1 MDMSTYSI
9 KDLEK
14 LSGIKAHT
22 IRIWEQRY
30 QFLQPTRTVT
40 NIRTY
45 SSDELR
51 TILNVSLLNKHGFKI
66 SHIDKMS
73 TGEMEEKILSLTQL
87 DAQKERVIN
96 TLIKEMISL
105 NMHAFEK
112 QLDIYIEQRG
122 VEKTITEIIFSF
134 LERVGILW
142 MTNHI
147 NPSHE
152 HLVINIIRQKIIL
165 GIERLPRIATTSKR
179 VVLFMPEGEFHEI
192 GLLFVHFLLKQLG
205 VQVDYLGTN
214 MPITNLNYYTSLKN
228 PDCIFSHITAPSKV
242 FKLEKFLEQL
252 GQIKGKI
259 PIVLSGQLLHSY
271 KGPLASNIQIKKS
284 LADTLHFLES
294 I

>member
-9 KDLEK
+9 KDLEQ

-30 QFLQPTRTVT
+30 HFLQPNRTPT

-45 SSDELR
+45 SSEELR

-73 TGEMEEKILSLTQL
+73 TGEMEDKILSLNQL
-87 DAQKERVIN
+87 EAQKERVIN

-122 VEKTITEIIFSF
+122 VEKTITEIIFLF

-152 HLVINIIRQKIIL
+152 HLAINIIRQKIIL
-165 GIERLPRIATTSKR
+165 GIERLPRIAPNSKR
-179 VVLFMPEGEFHEI
+179 VVMFLPEGEFHEI

-214 MPITNLNYYTSLKN
+214 MPVFNLNYYTSIKN
-228 PDCIFSHITAPSKV
+228 PDYVFSHITAPSKI
-242 FKLEKFLEQL
+242 FKLEKFLDQL
-252 GQIKGKI
+252 GQMNGKTS
-259 PIVLSGQLLHSY
+259 IVLSGQMLHAY

-284 LADTLHFLES
+284 LADTLQFLQS